1 MVNLTDEIKNKLE
14 IVLANVN
21 KIDFGDKNIIP
32 LVNTYRWESY
42 EWDANFVG
50 ITKDGKIGYIFD
62 SGCSCN
68 DADWNAEA
76 DDIPSENSLTKTTIK
91 GFELDLKDV
100 YLWAEGFDLD
110 DINSKLDEI
119 IKVNNLN

>member
-1 MVNLTDEIKNKLE
+1 MVINLTDEIKTKLE
-14 IVLANVN
+14 IVLNNVN
-21 KIDFGDKNIIP
+21 KIDFGERNIIP

-50 ITKDGKIGYIFD
+50 ITKDGKIGYVFD

-68 DADWNAEA
+68 DASWDA
-76 DDIPSENSLTKTTIK
+76 DNNEIPDTVTETTLK
-91 GFELDLKDV
+91 GFELDLNDV
-100 YLWAEGFDLD
+100 YVWAEGFDLD

-119 IKVNNLN
+119 IEVNKL